1 MTVDAVA
8 SSSHSAHK
16 MYAAIELRFPFQMA
30 HLQLIPSLWG
40 CVKLASVL
48 LMCVSRRRYAEESQ
62 VDVAAGSDPWLLVN
76 WVNAGFLAK
85 PKCRRRA

>member
-1 MTVDAVA
+1 MTMMHVALASTRLRMLMSESPRHRRVAGREVTLTVDAVA

-40 CVKLASVL
+40 CVKL
-48 LMCVSRRRYAEESQ
+48 
-62 VDVAAGSDPWLLVN
+62 N
-76 WVNAGFLAK
+76 
-85 PKCRRRA
+85 